1 MLWVSVSQATR
12 GMVLAL
18 PVRHPRRVGTVLLR
32 AGVELDDVHVT
43 RMRELGVRELW
54 VCVPGLEQLAEYVN
68 PAVQEACAAMAR
80 DLRDGFE
87 RVRADIHTSFEFAVF
102 RRAVVGVM
110 ERLAT
115 SPRAALLVQ
124 ETGDDDPILRNAAT
138 VCFLSVLM
146 GLKLDFYLVRERS
159 RLRCDVAMD
168 VTSLG
173 VGAMLHDVGMLGLSP
188 EVVARWNTTRDEN
201 DPAWREHVTLGFD
214 MVRREVDPAA
224 AAVVLHHHQKF
235 DGSGFPPRE
244 KFGGGCEPVAGS
256 DIHVFARI
264 VAAADL
270 YDRLRWEGPNP
281 TPTVGVLRR
290 MIEPPFSRWLDPVVL
305 RALTSVVPPYPPGT
319 QVTLSNGVRG
329 VVTAWIPA
337 DPCRPTVTEI
347 VEPAP
352 RRGPLRTGRRF
363 DLAADHSLFVA
374 EAEGV
379 PVAHLNFYPRGPRAS
394 TQFDVTAYAR
404 SIGRSVGSAA

>member
-1 MLWVSVSQATR
+1 MLRVSVNQATA

-32 AGVELDDVHVT
+32 AGVELDDVHVA
-43 RMRELGVRELW
+43 RMRELGVRDLW
-54 VCVPGLEQLAEYVN
+54 VQVPGLEQLAEFVN
-68 PAVQEACAAMAR
+68 PEVQEACAELAR
-80 DLRDGFE
+80 DLQDGFE
-87 RVRADIHTSFEFAVF
+87 RVRADTHTSFEFAVF

-110 ERLAT
+110 ERLAA

-124 ETGDDDPILRNAAT
+124 ETGGSDPLLRNAST

-159 RLRCDVAMD
+159 RLRSDVAMD

-173 VGAMLHDVGMLGLSP
+173 VGAMLHDIGMLALPP
-188 EVVARWNTTRDEN
+188 EVLARWDAEHDES
-201 DPAWREHVTLGFD
+201 DSAWRAHTTLGFD

-224 AAVVLHHHQKF
+224 AAVVLHHHQKY

-244 KFGGGCEPVAGS
+244 KFGGGIEPVAGS

-264 VAAADL
+264 VAAADY
-270 YDRLRWEGPNP
+270 YDRLRWEGPVP

-290 MIEPPFSRWLDPVVL
+290 LIHPPVSNWLDPVVL
-305 RALTSVVPPYPPGT
+305 RGLTSVVPPYPPGT

-329 VVTAWIPA
+329 VVTSWTPA

-347 VEPAP
+347 VEQP
-352 RRGPLRTGRRF
+352 RRGPPRTGRCF
-363 DLAADHSLFVA
+363 DLTSDHGLQVV

-379 PVAHLNFYPRGPRAS
+379 PVAHLNFYPVGRSAATR
-394 TQFDVTAYAR
+394 FDVTAYAR
-404 SIGRSVGSAA
+404 LIGRGAGTAA